1 MTTTPLLRLAQI
13 GKSFAGR
20 DVLRDVSFDLN
31 ESEIL
36 SLIGPSG
43 CGKTTILRLI
53 AGLTETDA
61 GHITRVPKLSEVGR
75 IGYVFQDAT
84 LMPWASAEANVALPL
99 TLQGLPRREARTR
112 ALAMLARVRLSD
124 FAKAVPHELSGGM
137 KMRVAL
143 ARALVTEPALLLMDE
158 PFAALD
164 EITRHALNDEMLDLV
179 RRQKTAVLFVTHS
192 VAEAAYLSDRVAVL
206 SHHPGHVMAEFAMP
220 WSLQRNAHLRGE
232 AGFAA
237 ETARLSAALGRAMDD
252 SDLVGAA

>member
-1 MTTTPLLRLAQI
+1 MTTTPLLHLAQI
-13 GKSFAGR
+13 GKVFAGR
-20 DVLRDVSFDLN
+20 NVLRDVSFDLN

-53 AGLTETDA
+53 AGLNEADT
-61 GHITRVPKLSEVGR
+61 GRITRAAQLKEAGR
-75 IGYVFQDAT
+75 IGYVFQDAN

-99 TLQGLPRREARTR
+99 ILQGAPRREARTR
-112 ALAMLARVRLSD
+112 ALAMLARVGLVE

-179 RRQKTAVLFVTHS
+179 RTQKTAVLFVTHS

-206 SHHPGHVMAEFAMP
+206 SHRPGHVMAEFTMP
-220 WSLQRNAHLRGE
+220 WDLERSAHLRGE
-232 AGFAA
+232 ARFAA